1 MGLNIETTKLIWILF
16 NEVAGIILA
25 LFKSLQQKENT
36 ICPLCAAAIER
47 REEIITKNIKK
58 INEVLE
64 TLKSNFIDNQ
74 GDFAELLV
82 KEDNEGVMADLIE
95 KKINEKPEAVDDA
108 IFSIIQYMAVYDDDT
123 SAAAPSFSNYDDD
136 TTYYD
141 TVIIELTIKNLDLP
155 KTLVKQENT
164 SLSPTTKSSILWF
177 LKTWLEQ
184 HLTTQ
189 KHFNN
194 TVIS

>member
-1 MGLNIETTKLIWILF
+1 MN
-16 NEVAGIILA
+16 
-25 LFKSLQQKENT
+25 
-36 ICPLCAAAIER
+36 
-47 REEIITKNIKK
+47 KK
-58 INEVLE
+58 
-64 TLKSNFIDNQ
+64 T
-74 GDFAELLV
+74 
-82 KEDNEGVMADLIE
+82 
-95 KKINEKPEAVDDA
+95 EAVDDA
-108 IFSIIQYMAVYDDDT
+108 IFSIIKHMADYNDDEA
-123 SAAAPSFSNYDDD
+123 AAAPSFSNYDDD

-141 TVIIELTIKNLDLP
+141 TVIIEL
-155 KTLVKQENT
+155 ENT